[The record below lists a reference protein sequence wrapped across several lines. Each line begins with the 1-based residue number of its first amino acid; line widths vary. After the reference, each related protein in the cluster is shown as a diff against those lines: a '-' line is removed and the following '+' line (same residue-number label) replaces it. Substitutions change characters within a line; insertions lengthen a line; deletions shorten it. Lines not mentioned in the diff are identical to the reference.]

1 MPQPEIVTATHE
13 ELETAL
19 ERAEQTQL
27 VLALRSL
34 ITKNAWDLPVDEL
47 RDMLREIAHSPKSSH
62 AEVYNAL
69 VNGA

>member
-34 ITKNAWDLPVDEL
+34 ITKNAWDLTVEEL
-47 RDMLREIAHSPKSSH
+47 RDLLREIAHSPKSSH

>member
-1 MPQPEIVTATHE
+1 MTTAAILTATHE
-13 ELETAL
+13 ELESAL
-19 ERAEQTQL
+19 QRTEQAQL
-27 VLALRSL
+27 IAALRAL
-34 ITKNAWDLPVDEL
+34 ITKGAWDLTVEEL